1 MQTEFTPEIGRDR
14 GMIGAKL
21 ALLIVLL
28 CVSRLASAQV
38 DLTQPLPNDKDTICL
53 FHLDDVASGQVQ
65 DAAGGKSGSAAG
77 AVATVGRFGGAL
89 SCNGVGG
96 WIDVPDCPNTPPQDG
111 LTVECWVKFRHQ
123 AAGDIVCRNQGY
135 MIRVSGTVQ
144 AHVGIDGSWRRVAGA
159 SAVPVG
165 RWTHLAMTYDRK
177 TKEVRIYIDGKLD
190 IARVPRGITAGEL
203 VAGASVL
210 RIGSN
215 DWSASS
221 AVLDGKI
228 DEVRVSSVARSYL
241 PLSPTLVEPI
251 PKNTNLVENPSFESG
266 MHGWRIVNEGN
277 TRLLWHIETGDA
289 AQGRAF
295 LRASKPGAGSIIS
308 YPFRI
313 TPGEMHTISA
323 AMRADKPCSA
333 RLGLRCTGMGSGAGE
348 PGSTQS
354 FNISQKWQRFSTSIN
369 IPADWPNDAAY
380 VELGTTD
387 AAIVDIDAVG
397 VVMGN
402 QSEYTQTEAQSIG
415 LATDLPPQ
423 RTYMLKEGAALS
435 VEVSN
440 TGAESRNLA
449 LDCVVID
456 RFGQEVHRQQA
467 SVGPVPPGQVAQA
480 KVGLPDKQVGWFV
493 ARFTVREDG
502 KVIKQADRMF
512 NVIEPMKGVG
522 DVMGSPLG
530 MNTHMEREPTEH
542 LNDNLRTLSLCGV
555 KWIRAWWGWGM
566 AEKEPGTLDWGEY
579 NRQLDAVHRAGMEIM
594 PIMLRYYPAHEREWS
609 GKTDRIQQP
618 PSDMDQWAKFVQ
630 TTAGQYRG
638 RVKVWE
644 VWNEPTY
651 TMKADYYAKLLKAT
665 YDSIKAADAAA
676 DVVGFGGSDPGYMRQ
691 TFEAGSVKCSD
702 IVSVHSYAEL
712 ARPFERMANLAAAL
726 NDVAAKYG
734 STRRVWQTEQGSGAD
749 GMGYLASGQT
759 EEQCAVNL
767 AQSYLSALST
777 GAEKFFWF
785 SAQTTPRYGDAV
797 FYEDYVPRPRLVAL
811 NGLARVLKGRR
822 ITGRTEMGEGKVACV
837 LMDGNAGAAAALW
850 NLEDTLTVRLAAGT
864 KVTWADMLGNPM
876 DTETPAGPI
885 ELRLGRPVYVLTDK
899 PGAEQL
905 TRTLKQADVTLRTPV
920 EVAAART
927 ADGKLEVSLSSRSAL
942 YLDLRVSVQAQ
953 DLFPAGVQPAG
964 IADLAPEETR
974 KVTFE
979 VAKAPP
985 GGTEIPVTVEVEI
998 GGHGIRSITSTHK
1011 PKF

>member
-1 MQTEFTPEIGRDR
+1 
-14 GMIGAKL
+14 MIAEKL
-21 ALLIVLL
+21 AFLVVLL

-38 DLTQPLPNDKDTICL
+38 DLSQPLANDQDTICL
-53 FHLDDVASGQVQ
+53 FHLDDVGGPQVQ
-65 DAAGGKSGSAAG
+65 DAAGGKPGSARD
-77 AVATVGRFGGAL
+77 AVPTIGRFGGAL

-96 WIDVPDCPNTPPQDG
+96 WIDVPDCPSTPPQDG
-111 LTVECWVKFRHQ
+111 ITVECWVKFRNQ
-123 AAGDIVCRNQGY
+123 AAGDIICRNQGY

-144 AHVGIDGSWRRVAGA
+144 AYVGIDGSWRRIAGA

-165 RWTHLAMTYDRK
+165 RWTHLAITYDRK
-177 TKEVRIYIDGKLD
+177 SKEVRIYIDGKLD
-190 IARVPRGITAGEL
+190 IARVPRGVTAGEL
-203 VAGASVL
+203 VAGAPVL

-228 DEVRVSSVARSYL
+228 DEVRVSSVARNYL
-241 PLSPTLVEPI
+241 PLHPSIAEPI
-251 PKNTNLVENPSFESG
+251 PKNTNLVANPTFESG
-266 MHGWRIVNEGN
+266 LYGWRITSEGN

-295 LRASKPGAGSIIS
+295 LRASKPGAGTIIS

-313 TPGEMHTISA
+313 ARGETHTISA
-323 AMRADKPCSA
+323 AMRADKPCNG

-348 PGSTQS
+348 PGKTQS
-354 FNISQKWQRFSTSIN
+354 FSITQNWQRFSTSFS

-380 VELGTTD
+380 VEVGTTD
-387 AAIVDIDAVG
+387 AAILDIDAVS
-397 VVMGN
+397 VVAG
-402 QSEYTQTEAQSIG
+402 QQTEYTQTEAQSVG

-423 RTYMLKEGAALS
+423 RTYMLKEGAPLS
-435 VEVSN
+435 VEVTN
-440 TGAESRNLA
+440 TGAESRNLT
-449 LDCVVID
+449 LECVVID
-456 RFGQEVHRQQA
+456 RLGQQVHRQQV

-480 KVGLPDKQVGWFV
+480 KMELPDKQVGWFV
-493 ARFTVREDG
+493 AHFTVRQDG
-502 KVIKQADRMF
+502 KVIKQTDRIF

-522 DVMGSPLG
+522 EVMGSHLG

-542 LNDNLRTLSLCGV
+542 LNDNLKTLSRYGV
-555 KWIRAWWGWGM
+555 KWIRGWWGWGM
-566 AEKEPGTLDWGEY
+566 AEKEPGSFDWSEY
-579 NRQLDAVHRAGMEIM
+579 DRQLDAVHGAGMEIM
-594 PIMLRYYPAHEREWS
+594 PILLRYYPPYERDWA

-618 PSDMDQWAKFVQ
+618 PYDMDQWAKFVQ
-630 TTAGQYRG
+630 TTASQYRG

-651 TMKADYYAKLLKAT
+651 TMKADYYAKLLKVT
-665 YDSIKAADAAA
+665 YERIKAADPDAV
-676 DVVGFGGSDPGYMRQ
+676 VVGFGGSDPEYIRQ

-702 IVSVHSYAEL
+702 VMSVHSYAEL

-726 NDVAAKYG
+726 NDVAVKFG
-734 STRRVWQTEQGSGAD
+734 STKRVWHTEQGSGGD

-767 AQSYLSALST
+767 AQSYLSALSA

-822 ITGRTEMGEGKVACV
+822 VTGRTELGDGKVACV

-850 NLEDTLTVRLAAGT
+850 NLEDTMTVRLAAGT

-876 DTETPAGPI
+876 ETEAPAGPI
-885 ELRLGRPVYVLTDK
+885 ELRLGRLVYVLTDR
-899 PGAEQL
+899 PGDEQL
-905 TRTLKQADVTLRTPV
+905 TRILKQADVTVRMPV
-920 EVAAART
+920 EVSATRT
-927 ADGKLEVSLSSRSAL
+927 ADGKLEIALRSESARN
-942 YLDLRVSVQAQ
+942 LDLRVSVQAP
-953 DLFPAGVQPAG
+953 DLFPGGVQPVG
-964 IADLAPEETR
+964 IADLAPQETR

-979 VAKAPP
+979 PAKGSAA
-985 GGTEIPVTVEVEI
+985 GTEVPVTVGLEI
-998 GGHGIRSITSTHK
+998 GGHGIRASTSTHK
-1011 PKF
+1011 VRF